1 MPGLISMDLWDFKF
15 CSRITAFIISGS
27 ASSLAHP
34 IHPLPY
40 KNELYKKNFCFVML
54 GIELKSIYT
63 RKAKK
68 DMKILAK
75 FMKQLPED
83 LEFKGQISSNHD
95 HPHTEYIVG
104 FNKPLI

>member
-1 MPGLISMDLWDFKF
+1 MDLWDFKF
-15 CSRITAFIISGS
+15 CSRITAFIISGA

-34 IHPLPY
+34 IHPIPY
-40 KNELYKKNFCFVML
+40 KSEFYKNNFSFVML

-68 DMKILAK
+68 DMNLLAK
-75 FMKQLPED
+75 FMNQFPED
-83 LEFKGQISSNHD
+83 LNFKWQIISNHD

>member
-15 CSRITAFIISGS
+15 CSRITAFIISGA

-34 IHPLPY
+34 IHPIPY
-40 KNELYKKNFCFVML
+40 KSEFYKNNFCFVML

-68 DMKILAK
+68 DMNLLAK
-75 FMKQLPED
+75 FMNQFPED
-83 LEFKGQISSNHD
+83 LNFKWQISSNHD